1 MCNITVTANTYARA
15 TATGPMGR
23 AVDFSLAD
31 FNTVTLLTPVTDA
44 ATAWVANH
52 LPHNLIR
59 WGGGIAIETRDVEV
73 VMHDINESGLLVET
87 YVSGMK

>member
-1 MCNITVTANTYARA
+1 MFFGDARCSLQHSLR
-15 TATGPMGR
+15 TERRTDGGTDTRRGLMGR

-52 LPHNLIR
+52 LPHNLVR
-59 WGGGIAIETRDVEV
+59 
-73 VMHDINESGLLVET
+73 
-87 YVSGMK
+87 